1 MNIGYFGGT
10 FDPIHRGHL
19 AVAEAAAKHC
29 KLHQV
34 LFVPADVPPHKQK
47 LKITPFIHRYAML
60 ALALAEAKH
69 KRFVPSLLESPLE
82 GKGPR
87 YSIDTIRR
95 LKRTLSKRDRLFFI
109 LGLDSFWDIAKWR
122 QPEEL
127 LRECEFVVI
136 SRPGYALEDLAG
148 ALPQSLR
155 PKILVNKKAPS
166 RKSPLSTLA
175 LPGVTIH
182 LVAGVR
188 VPVSAT
194 EVRATLVRAQTKTPR
209 EKLEKMLPR
218 SVIEY
223 IRKMHLYEVE

>member
-34 LFVPADVPPHKQK
+34 LFVPTDVPPHKQK
-47 LKITPFIHRYAML
+47 IRITPFIHRYAML

-69 KRFVPSLLESPLE
+69 ERFVPSLLESPLE

-87 YSIDTIRR
+87 YSIGTIRR
-95 LKRTLSKRDRLFFI
+95 LKRTLSKSDRLFFI

-127 LRECEFVVI
+127 LRACEFVVI
-136 SRPGYALEDLAG
+136 SRPGYALEDIAG
-148 ALPQSLR
+148 ALPPSLR
-155 PKILVNKKAPS
+155 PRGLVNKKAPR
-166 RKSPLSTLA
+166 RKSLLSTLA

-194 EVRATLVRAQTKTPR
+194 EVRATLVQAQSKTPR
-209 EKLEKMLPR
+209 QKLEKMLPR

>member
-19 AVAEAAAKHC
+19 AVAQAAAKHS

-47 LKITPFIHRYAML
+47 ITITPFIHRYAML
-60 ALALAEAKH
+60 ALALAEARNE
-69 KRFVPSLLESPLE
+69 RFVPSLLESPLE
-82 GKGPR
+82 SAGPR

-95 LKRTLSKRDRLFFI
+95 LKGTLNPSDRLFFI
-109 LGLDSFWDIAKWR
+109 LGLDSFWDIAQWR

-136 SRPGYALEDLAG
+136 SRPGYSLNDVAN
-148 ALPQSLR
+148 ALPKSLR
-155 PKILVNKKAPS
+155 PRALVNKKVPR

-188 VPVSAT
+188 VPVAAA
-194 EVRATLVRAQTKTPR
+194 EVRATL
-209 EKLEKMLPR
+209 M
-218 SVIEY
+218 
-223 IRKMHLYEVE
+223 